1 MGPMSKEVCNSSVIA
16 AYIDGELEDGPRI
29 LFEEHV
35 ESCSPCRAELQAHR
49 LFMCELD
56 AVMAQRMDVEVP
68 ANFSRVVAA
77 RAESDMSGVR
87 SFAERRKALSFC
99 VILALLAFALLSTSA
114 RDSIVHF
121 VGRLTGSFFGVVSF
135 LWTAFYDAA
144 ASVTVIFRVLSRK
157 FVVESGSLG
166 LLIVLLALALLLL
179 SRLISNYHRTGAI
192 E

>member
-1 MGPMSKEVCNSSVIA
+1 MGSISKEVCNSSIIA

-29 LFEEHV
+29 LFEAHV
-35 ESCSPCRAELQAHR
+35 EGCSPCRAELQAHR

-56 AVMAQRMDVEVP
+56 AVMAQKMDLEVP

-99 VILALLAFALLSTSA
+99 LILALLAFALLSTSA
-114 RDSIVHF
+114 RDSIFHL
-121 VGRLTGSFFGVVSF
+121 VGSLTGSFFGVVSF

-166 LLIVLLALALLLL
+166 ILIVLLALALLLL

>member
-1 MGPMSKEVCNSSVIA
+1 MQGMSKEVCNSNVIA
-16 AYIDGELEDGPRI
+16 AYVDGELEDGPRI

-99 VILALLAFALLSTSA
+99 VILALVAFALLSTSA
-114 RDSIVHF
+114 RDSMVHLAS
-121 VGRLTGSFFGVVSF
+121 RLTGSFFGVVSF

>member
-1 MGPMSKEVCNSSVIA
+1 MGRMSKEVCSSSVIA
-16 AYIDGELEDGPRI
+16 AYIDGELEEGPRI

-35 ESCSPCRAELQAHR
+35 EGCSPCRAELQAHR

-56 AVMAQRMDVEVP
+56 AVMAQRMDLEVP

-77 RAESDMSGVR
+77 RAASDMSGVR

-99 VILALLAFALLSTSA
+99 LILALLAFALLSTSA
-114 RDSIVHF
+114 RDSIFHF

-144 ASVTVIFRVLSRK
+144 ASLTVIFRVLSRK

>member
-1 MGPMSKEVCNSSVIA
+1 
-16 AYIDGELEDGPRI
+16 LEDGPRV
-29 LFEEHV
+29 LFEEHL
-35 ESCSPCRAELQAHR
+35 EGCSPCRAELQAHR

-56 AVMAQRMDVEVP
+56 AVMAQRMDLEVP

-99 VILALLAFALLSTSA
+99 LILALLAFALLSTSA
-114 RDSIVHF
+114 RDSVFHF
-121 VGRLTGSFFGVVSF
+121 AGRFTGRFFGVVSF

>member
-29 LFEEHV
+29 LFEEHI
-35 ESCSPCRAELQAHR
+35 ERCSPCRAELQAHR

-56 AVMAQRMDVEVP
+56 AVMAQRMDLEVP

-99 VILALLAFALLSTSA
+99 LILALLAFALLSTSA
-114 RDSIVHF
+114 RESIFHF
-121 VGRLTGSFFGVVSF
+121 AGRLTGGFFGVVSF

-157 FVVESGSLG
+157 LVVESGSLG

>member
-16 AYIDGELEDGPRI
+16 AYIDGELEEGPRI

-35 ESCSPCRAELQAHR
+35 EGCSPCRAELQAHR

-56 AVMAQRMDVEVP
+56 AVMAQRMDLEVP

-87 SFAERRKALSFC
+87 SFAERRKALIFC
-99 VILALLAFALLSTSA
+99 LILALLAFALLSTSA
-114 RDSIVHF
+114 RDSIFNF

-144 ASVTVIFRVLSRK
+144 ASLTVIFRVLSRK

>member
-16 AYIDGELEDGPRI
+16 AYIDGELEESPRI

-35 ESCSPCRAELQAHR
+35 EGCSPCRAELQAHR

-56 AVMAQRMDVEVP
+56 AVMAQRMDLEVP

-87 SFAERRKALSFC
+87 SFAERRKALGFC
-99 VILALLAFALLSTSA
+99 LILALLAFALLSTSA
-114 RDSIVHF
+114 RDSIFHF

-144 ASVTVIFRVLSRK
+144 ASLTVIFRVLSRK

-166 LLIVLLALALLLL
+166 LLIVLLALGLLLL

>member
-1 MGPMSKEVCNSSVIA
+1 MREMSKEACDSSVIP

-35 ESCSPCRAELQAHR
+35 EECSSCRAELQAHR

-56 AVMAQRMDVEVP
+56 AVMAQRLDVEVP

-99 VILALLAFALLSTSA
+99 MILALVAFALLSTSA
-114 RDSIVHF
+114 RDSIVH
-121 VGRLTGSFFGVVSF
+121 VASRLTGSVFGVVSF

>member
-1 MGPMSKEVCNSSVIA
+1 MGAMSKEVCNSSIIA

-35 ESCSPCRAELQAHR
+35 ETCSRCRAELQAHR

-56 AVMAQRMDVEVP
+56 AVMTQRMDVEVP

-77 RAESDMSGVR
+77 RAESDMRGVR

-99 VILALLAFALLSTSA
+99 VILALVAFALLSTSA

-121 VGRLTGSFFGVVSF
+121 ASRLSGSVFGVVSF

-144 ASVTVIFRVLSRK
+144 ASVTVIFRVLSRRL
-157 FVVESGSLG
+157 VVESGSLG
-166 LLIVLLALALLLL
+166 LFIVLLALALLLL